1 MCWSLLIIGY
11 CLTLDLVEFVGN
23 GTFSTATSRMQSAND
38 ALPIGELNN
47 IGHDK
52 HDADPL
58 TVLYLPAEQAVQ
70 AEFSV
75 DASPE

>member
-1 MCWSLLIIGY
+1 M
-11 CLTLDLVEFVGN
+11 
-23 GTFSTATSRMQSAND
+23 FSTATSWMQSAND
-38 ALPIGELNN
+38 ALPIGELEYS
-47 IGHDK
+47 GHDK

-70 AEFSV
+70 AGFSA

>member
-1 MCWSLLIIGY
+1 MIGY
-11 CLTLDLVEFVGN
+11 CLTLDLVEFMGN
-23 GTFSTATSRMQSAND
+23 GMFSTATSWMQSAND
-38 ALPIGELNN
+38 ALPIGELEYS
-47 IGHDK
+47 GHDT

-70 AEFSV
+70 AGFSA